1 MLHFFALI
9 LLEAL
14 CRHGRI
20 SLRRAIHVVALEFE
34 QLILQAIVLLIRLL
48 HLGFCVSQLSLE
60 PGDLF
65 LGFLLLEL
73 SLLAVALHVLL
84 LV

>member
-1 MLHFFALI
+1 MLHLFAFV

-14 CRHGRI
+14 CRHGRAI
-20 SLRRAIHVVALEFE
+20 PRLAIHVVALEFE

-48 HLGFCVSQLSLE
+48 HLGFCVSQLALE

-65 LGFLLLEL
+65 LGFFLLEL
-73 SLLAVALHVLL
+73 SLLAVALHVFL

>member
-1 MLHFFALI
+1 MLHLFALV
-9 LLEAL
+9 LLKAL
-14 CRHGRI
+14 CRYGRAI
-20 SLRRAIHVVALEFE
+20 SRLAIHVVALEFE
-34 QLILQAIVLLIRLL
+34 QLVLQAVVLLIRLF
-48 HLGFCVSQLSLE
+48 HLGFLVSQLALE

-65 LGFLLLEL
+65 LGLLLLKL